1 MELKSTGDL
10 NMTQAA
16 RTLFMYSSGINVGD
30 DFFELAFNRRI
41 MSIGI
46 PATDGDAKRNF
57 F

>member
-10 NMTQAA
+10 NMTQVT

-30 DFFELAFNRRI
+30 DFLKLALKRRM

-46 PATDGDAKRNF
+46 PTTDGDAKRNSF
-57 F
+57 